1 MPPLK
6 VVFYC
11 LKESQMAQEA
21 RLVIAIDSERAKR
34 TAQDLSV
41 ELDSITKKGDFASKS
56 MDRMSVATRALAG
69 YMAGLLTVGSAIS
82 KMDTYTGLQNRLK
95 LVTNNQVELNKAT
108 EDTFRIAQKTY
119 SAWDSVLQVYQRFS
133 DNAKTLNLTM
143 DDTARLTETVSK
155 AVAISGASAE
165 AADAALVQFGQALA
179 SGTLRGEELNSV
191 MEQTPALAK
200 AIAKGMGITVGEL
213 RSVAAEGKITS
224 QEIVK
229 ALKNVQDEVD
239 ALFAKT
245 DITIGQSLTLL
256 NNEITKFVG
265 EAGKGSGAAQALSGS
280 IQLLANNLNLIADSA
295 FAIGIGLMTKAVLTK
310 TVAVQASI
318 AASTKQVFATIAERN
333 ANIAAAK
340 AEVESALAEAQ
351 STQVTLTNIKA
362 THAQIMAEI
371 ELEKVRLKAQ
381 ITEQGRTAT
390 ITRMAQLGRLQAQ
403 VALEVAAAETAQ
415 SAASSRLS
423 AALTAQSVAT
433 SRLALAKSA
442 LMAIFS
448 PMGLAIAATAAS
460 FYLLSSSSDEVKES
474 LATQSDS
481 VSDLT
486 DKYIKLN
493 TVQALTEGVR
503 LRKEIEQQNDAIDD
517 ASGAIKRF
525 AYIQKELF
533 KLSGSDYEDY
543 QNAIKS
549 IATGA
554 SDAGDLLKKM
564 ISSGRFSQNQIDK
577 LIEFSS
583 AVAESKNKIEQGNT
597 ALKLLNATSRQHV
610 EVTAESIKQLTIQT
624 NLTKVATQN
633 FTDMKTQML
642 DSLRAQVEFIR
653 LNGGS
658 EEQVKSLNKV
668 IQAYSLN
675 QISATDAVSKFNS
688 TAKIPAENIKG
699 LQDHATKTDQSKIA
713 LNQANA
719 ELKKQNDLRNEY
731 LKQHQTVLAA
741 QQGETNEL
749 NNQVAAQE
757 KLNKLRDNA
766 NKDILKNDFLIK
778 NTKAFGGGEKG
789 LDKAR
794 AASEF
799 YTDNKIPM
807 TRSLTSQEAA
817 IFEAWYKKQKEAK
830 DLQES
835 ITESSRKQTKES
847 EKKLKITQAELEVAK
862 RSAALIESSGLG
874 KYAESKGIP
883 SSVIAGLLAQESQ
896 GIREAKSHTGAIG
909 YFQTTSGYR
918 KQNNMSVADSYDLEK
933 SGKIVIDNIAKVYEK
948 TGDLAQAILSHNAG
962 EGGARQFTKTG
973 KVKGS
978 AERNKEVSQYVAK
991 VSRYSDIIAGGV
1003 GKGGLS
1009 DGDSDRAYGKQIK
1022 ARLELVKQGL
1032 NLQEQYEEE
1041 QAKRTKARNEEI
1053 NLAQQT
1059 GQTALIPKIK
1069 ERYKAQDELAKLQ
1082 QDFEVNG
1089 YKWTE
1094 KQKLEYTYET
1104 NSLRLVAEG
1113 KLSEDQ
1119 RKVALGGLEL
1129 QKQQE
1134 LGLLKLAQEQRLFQ
1148 AEQFMLGEMERIKKR
1163 YALEYDEISKITDLE
1178 ERRRK
1183 MSAFQADFI
1192 RNGVGN
1198 PTIDQYDTSSQFL
1211 KSTNYTKPKQTN
1223 MQVLD
1228 EDYAQTYQKLK
1239 DNLAAVLESEK
1250 ASYQE
1255 RLEAERVFKEARQQM
1270 DNEYHLKAIDARKAD
1285 HDSQLQLYSQMI
1297 SSASSTWGGLTQIVK
1312 DARGENS
1319 RSFKAM
1325 FIAQQSFAIA
1335 SAIISA
1341 HLAATQV
1348 AADAT
1353 IPFFGAKI
1361 AASTAML
1368 AMGYANAGLIAGQTI
1383 AGFSDGG
1390 FTGSGGK
1397 YQPAG
1402 IVHKGEI
1409 VWSQEDIKRWGGVG
1423 LVEKMR
1429 KSANPEAF
1437 LNNNASADSV
1447 MRRAMMSS
1455 SAFIESQKQADI
1467 FNQPVQ
1473 DTQIIYKGN
1482 GSVPTAAS
1490 SANSDLFH
1498 DGKVYFSS
1506 NGIVQDRSN
1515 LDDVQ
1520 DFTLGR
1526 TSRPQAEIMPSI
1538 EQSSPTIN
1546 FKIEVVNQ
1554 VSGATVEAEQLDEK
1568 TVRIIVTDELD
1579 KQLPRKVPK
1588 LVSDQIA
1595 NPNSTIS
1602 RSLTENTTARR
1613 NR

>member
-1 MPPLK
+1 
-6 VVFYC
+6 
-11 LKESQMAQEA
+11 
-21 RLVIAIDSERAKR
+21 
-34 TAQDLSV
+34 
-41 ELDSITKKGDFASKS
+41 
-56 MDRMSVATRALAG
+56 
-69 YMAGLLTVGSAIS
+69 
-82 KMDTYTGLQNRLK
+82 
-95 LVTNNQVELNKAT
+95 
-108 EDTFRIAQKTY
+108 
-119 SAWDSVLQVYQRFS
+119 QVYQRFS

-229 ALKNVQDEVD
+229 ALRNVESDVD

>member
-1 MPPLK
+1 
-6 VVFYC
+6 
-11 LKESQMAQEA
+11 MAQEA
-21 RLVIAIDSERAKR
+21 RLVIVIDSERAKR

-229 ALKNVQDEVD
+229 ALRNVESDVD

-1255 RLEAERVFKEARQQM
+1255 RLEADRVFKEARQQM

-1455 SAFIESQKQADI
+1455 NAFIESQKQSDI

-1482 GSVPTAAS
+1482 RDTPKLAS

-1506 NGIVQDRSN
+1506 SGLVQDRSN

-1538 EQSSPTIN
+1538 EPAAPTIN

-1568 TVRIIVTDELD
+1568 TVRIIVKDELD

-1595 NPNSTIS
+1595 NPNST
-1602 RSLTENTTARR
+1602 
-1613 NR
+1613 

>member
-1 MPPLK
+1 
-6 VVFYC
+6 
-11 LKESQMAQEA
+11 MAQEA
-21 RLVIAIDSERAKR
+21 RLVIVIDSERAKR

-1588 LVSDQIA
+1588 LV
-1595 NPNSTIS
+1595 
-1602 RSLTENTTARR
+1602 
-1613 NR
+1613 